1 MCSRSFDLH
10 ECVPPPLT
18 HNVSP
23 PLAPSLPLCLS
34 SYLAFEITLPLS
46 RRRCTGHIIVDCFGV
61 CTQRNWCL
69 ASIRVTTRCIKRVL
83 CCGEI
88 KFYRREIQ
96 RAVKELCEELCC
108 STKEEKEEE
117 EPEDIVQGHGEYD
130 VEIKNA
136 LDARYD
142 AAIKELVRRIDS
154 LQLFHS
160 APHSLP
166 IIG

>member
-1 MCSRSFDLH
+1 M
-10 ECVPPPLT
+10 
-18 HNVSP
+18 
-23 PLAPSLPLCLS
+23 
-34 SYLAFEITLPLS
+34 
-46 RRRCTGHIIVDCFGV
+46 
-61 CTQRNWCL
+61 
-69 ASIRVTTRCIKRVL
+69 
-83 CCGEI
+83 
-88 KFYRREIQ
+88 
-96 RAVKELCEELCC
+96 CC
-108 STKEEKEEE
+108 STKEEKAEE